1 MAQINM
7 ASIMSKVRAYA
18 KTNECKKRTQ
28 DYIAQCRQAGRNTT
42 ESGETIITEEI
53 MCRAAETMIATL
65 RQIAQ
70 EHQLPASVQEHFNSL
85 EYSQPR
91 VVGNQGE
98 VYQVDIWFS
107 DDLSRMSL
115 LIPTGKRAGQRTGD
129 GIQNIVSVFD
139 TGYSASHSVFGTW
152 DGHEDAGVI
161 RSRSQLDGKHFMS
174 QAVDSFNRA
183 WSEIYGVRAMIAAD
197 TEFYSGI

>member
-18 KTNECKKRTQ
+18 KTSECKQRTQ
-28 DYIAQCRQAGRNTT
+28 DYITQCRKDGRSQTD
-42 ESGETIITEEI
+42 SGATIITEEI

-65 RQIAQ
+65 KQTAQ
-70 EHQLPASVQEHFNSL
+70 EHQLPVSAQEHFNSL

-91 VVGNQGE
+91 IVGNQGE
-98 VYQVDIWFS
+98 AYQVDIWFS

-129 GIQNIVSVFD
+129 GIKNIVSLFD
-139 TGYSASHSVFGTW
+139 TGYTASQSVFGTW
-152 DGHEDAGVI
+152 DGHDDAGVI

-183 WSEIYGVRAMIAAD
+183 WGEIYGVHAMIAVD
-197 TEFYSGI
+197 TEFYSGL

>member
-7 ASIMSKVRAYA
+7 ASIMSKVRAYV
-18 KTNECKKRTQ
+18 KTNECKKRSQ
-28 DYIAQCRQAGRNTT
+28 EYIAQCRQDGRITT

-98 VYQVDIWFS
+98 AYQVDIWFS

-129 GIQNIVSVFD
+129 GIQNIVSLFD

-152 DGHEDAGVI
+152 GGHEEDGVI

>member
-7 ASIMSKVRAYA
+7 ASIMSKVRAYT
-18 KTNECKKRTQ
+18 KTNECKKRSQ
-28 DYIAQCRQAGRNTT
+28 EYIAQCRQDGRSTT

-65 RQIAQ
+65 RQVAQ

-98 VYQVDIWFS
+98 AYQVDIWFS

-129 GIQNIVSVFD
+129 GIQNIVSLFD

>member
-18 KTNECKKRTQ
+18 KTNECKERSQ

-129 GIQNIVSVFD
+129 GIQNIVSLFD

>member
-18 KTNECKKRTQ
+18 KTNECKKRSQ
-28 DYIAQCRQAGRNTT
+28 EYIAQCRQAGRSTT

-98 VYQVDIWFS
+98 AYQVDIWFS

-129 GIQNIVSVFD
+129 GIQNIVSLFD
-139 TGYSASHSVFGTW
+139 TGYSASNSVFGTW
-152 DGHEDAGVI
+152 DGHEEAGVI

>member
-18 KTNECKKRTQ
+18 KTNECKKRSQ
-28 DYIAQCRQAGRNTT
+28 EYIAQCRQAGRSTT

-98 VYQVDIWFS
+98 AYQVDIWFS

-129 GIQNIVSVFD
+129 GIQNIVSLFD

-152 DGHEDAGVI
+152 DWHEDAGVI

>member
-18 KTNECKKRTQ
+18 KTNECKKRSQ
-28 DYIAQCRQAGRNTT
+28 DYIAQCRQAGRSTT

-129 GIQNIVSVFD
+129 GIQNIVSLFD

>member
-7 ASIMSKVRAYA
+7 ASIMSKVRAYT
-18 KTNECKKRTQ
+18 KTNECKKRSQ
-28 DYIAQCRQAGRNTT
+28 DYIAQCRQAGRSTT

-115 LIPTGKRAGQRTGD
+115 LIPTGKQAGQRTGD
-129 GIQNIVSVFD
+129 GIQNIVSLFD

-152 DGHEDAGVI
+152 DWHEDAGVI

-183 WSEIYGVRAMIAAD
+183 WSAIYGVRAMIAAD

>member
-18 KTNECKKRTQ
+18 KTNECKKRNQ

-42 ESGETIITEEI
+42 ESGETIITEQI

-129 GIQNIVSVFD
+129 GIQNIVSLFD

-183 WSEIYGVRAMIAAD
+183 WSEIYGARAMIAAD